1 MRKPIRPLPR
11 IISVLNNVR
20 SLYNVGSIFRTAD
33 AYGVERIFLCG
44 YTGAPPRVEIS
55 KVALGAERSVAWQHA
70 RSTVR
75 VITKLKKEGW
85 IESYEVLGDKPMQEI
100 EVVFAKDRPALT
112 LKRVSKPG
120 RRAYASSGDLKPV
133 LRGFGISVLT
143 TSKGLMTDKEAKKQ
157 KIGGEV
163 LCTIY

>member
-1 MRKPIRPLPR
+1 MSTVVNDPIGDFLTR
-11 IISVLNNVR
+11 IRNAQKS
-20 SLYNVGSIFRTAD
+20 G
-33 AYGVERIFLCG
+33 
-44 YTGAPPRVEIS
+44 
-55 KVALGAERSVAWQHA
+55 RSVCMAPWS
-70 RSTVR
+70 R
-75 VITKLKKEGW
+75 IKEDLMKLLKKEGW

-112 LKRVSKPG
+112 LKRISKPG
-120 RRAYASSGDLKPV
+120 RRAYAGSGDLKPV

-143 TSKGLMTDKEAKKQ
+143 TSKGLMTDKESKKQ

>member
-1 MRKPIRPLPR
+1 M
-11 IISVLNNVR
+11 
-20 SLYNVGSIFRTAD
+20 
-33 AYGVERIFLCG
+33 
-44 YTGAPPRVEIS
+44 
-55 KVALGAERSVAWQHA
+55 
-70 RSTVR
+70 STVVNDPIGDFLTR
-75 VITKLKKEGW
+75 IRNAQKAGRDSCMAPWSRIKEDLMKLLKKEGW